1 MEFLVA
7 DVELMHS
14 NHSAVTA
21 IRFPTR
27 WRPALTRTVTDGPT
41 FSTQTATMIW
51 SMMPLKAQWTAMKT
65 GYQTS
70 GTSTLMTTG
79 YRMSRKASP
88 TQIRI
93 MVSFCPS
100 ASRCLTF
107 VFSSSRTVSVACVRA
122 VSRSLSFALP
132 PLPVS
137 LSFSLTHMHM
147 NAVPDR
153 LDSDSDNDCVSDR
166 KEGVPKW
173 RQQDCT
179 QVQDCDCGPLVGAD
193 SDGDGKVH

>member
-1 MEFLVA
+1 
-7 DVELMHS
+7 MHS

-21 IRFPTR
+21 IRCPTR
-27 WRPALTRTVTDGPT
+27 WRLVLTRTVTDDPT
-41 FSTQTATMIW
+41 FSTQTATTIW

-70 GTSTLMTTG
+70 GTLTLMTTG
-79 YRMSRKASP
+79 YRISRKATP

-93 MVSFCPS
+93 MVTFCPS
-100 ASRCLTF
+100 SSLCLSF
-107 VFSSSRTVSVACVRA
+107 VFSSSGIVCLACVRA
-122 VSRSLSFALP
+122 VSRSLSLALP

-137 LSFSLTHMHM
+137 LSFSLTDIHM

-173 RQQDCT
+173 REQDCT
-179 QVQDCDCGPLVGAD
+179 QVPDCDCRPRRGAD
-193 SDGDGKVH
+193 SDGDGKVQ